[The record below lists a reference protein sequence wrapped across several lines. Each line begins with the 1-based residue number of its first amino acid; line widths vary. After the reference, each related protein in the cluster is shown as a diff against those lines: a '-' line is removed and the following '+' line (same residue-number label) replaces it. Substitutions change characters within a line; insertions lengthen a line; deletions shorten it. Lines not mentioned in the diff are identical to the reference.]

1 MEAAESTD
9 LVKWK
14 SFASGVNGSNLLF
27 DNLLDKEMA
36 AFAYVGNYVEGG
48 NAVWAPDVIYN
59 ERMGKWVMYFST
71 SHDWYISNSC
81 RSSSR

>member
-27 DNLLDKEMA
+27 DNLLDKEMHMTLRMIRS
-36 AFAYVGNYVEGG
+36 
-48 NAVWAPDVIYN
+48 VILFKKAMTG
-59 ERMGKWVMYFST
+59 EF
-71 SHDWYISNSC
+71 DII
-81 RSSSR
+81 